1 MVARAA
7 PNLERVKIM
16 DLELHLS
23 PVAAGLAIAALVFLA
38 ATVATLF
45 HGAAIA
51 LRDRRRYRRA
61 LRDRLF

>member
-1 MVARAA
+1 
-7 PNLERVKIM
+7 M